1 MIMNNA
7 AGIQEKLPSF
17 QHFGG
22 VNNNALES
30 VAVFT
35 LKTYALIG
43 MIMNNAAGNQEKW
56 PSFQH
61 FGAVDIITP
70 WKV

>member
-1 MIMNNA
+1 MIMNN
-7 AGIQEKLPSF
+7 QEGGQERLPSF
-17 QHFGG
+17 QHFGA
-22 VNNNALES
+22 VDSNALKS
-30 VAVFT
+30 VDVFT

-61 FGAVDIITP
+61 FGAVDSITP
-70 WKV
+70 